1 MNLEPL
7 WLRLQG
13 KAVRELLAHRLS
25 PRSSQ
30 EAKTEWYEI
39 VEGQH
44 QLWEGVS
51 EPYKHTIRAF
61 LVHFHTQILRASSE
75 RFSFRNGSVGQ
86 LVTSQHMVVLAVIFA
101 SLLESSSISVRVLE
115 VAVHMWPSNS
125 PSVYALN
132 NRADDSCKS
141 KQQMTS
147 MF

>member
-1 MNLEPL
+1 ML
-7 WLRLQG
+7 WFEAVAAWDLNMMGCLQG

-25 PRSSQ
+25 PRNSQ

-75 RFSFRNGSVGQ
+75 RFCFRNGSVGQ
-86 LVTSQHMVVLAVIFA
+86 CGCYGAPCTPAIA
-101 SLLESSSISVRVLE
+101 ESSAALATQKGNNCLKVLCTCGE
-115 VAVHMWPSNS
+115 AGLHHV
-125 PSVYALN
+125 
-132 NRADDSCKS
+132 
-141 KQQMTS
+141 
-147 MF
+147 

>member
-1 MNLEPL
+1 MEPDPVTMT
-7 WLRLQG
+7 RLQG

-25 PRSSQ
+25 PRNSQ

-75 RFSFRNGSVGQ
+75 RFCFRNGSVGQ
-86 LVTSQHMVVLAVIFA
+86 LAVMQPTCLHVLLP
-101 SLLESSSISVRVLE
+101 LL
-115 VAVHMWPSNS
+115 PQQTK
-125 PSVYALN
+125 
-132 NRADDSCKS
+132 RAD
-141 KQQMTS
+141 TV
-147 MF
+147 